1 MTKPGNVM
9 KGRLIV
15 IVMIL
20 FSEGL
25 QAQSRAI
32 TTAVPFLLL
41 APDSRGTALGT
52 LGAASNP
59 DAFSMH
65 WNPAKYAFSDKR
77 LGVAVSYTPWYWL
90 LIQDYD
96 PLDLS
101 FGYQAFNLYFK
112 IKDRMAIA
120 TSMVYYSFGDV
131 TFTDEYGNDLGT
143 YNPYEFYN
151 DISFSYR
158 ISEVLSLG
166 MAGRLIYSNL
176 TQGQY
181 VQGAET
187 SAGVSVAMDIS
198 TYYQKTISLGSKEGE
213 IAWGINISNIGSK
226 MSYSET
232 AVQKDF
238 IPTNLKAGIGF
249 TTKFNSSNSLTFLAD
264 FNKLLV
270 PTPPVY
276 LRDSLGNPVYD
287 DENNPVISKGM
298 DPNVSVM
305 RGMIQSWYDAPYG
318 FEEEMKEWSFG
329 IGAEYWLKS
338 IFSARSGIY
347 YENET
352 KGARRYF
359 TTGAGIRLGYFG
371 FDIAILVPFEE
382 TEFKAFNLRSSIMI
396 DIGNR
401 KKRE

>member
-1 MTKPGNVM
+1 M
-9 KGRLIV
+9 KAILAI

-20 FSEGL
+20 FSQGL

-32 TTAVPFLLL
+32 TTAVPYLLL

-52 LGAASNP
+52 IGAASSP

-65 WNPAKYAFSDKR
+65 WNPAKYAFTDKR
-77 LGVAVSYTPWYWL
+77 FGVAVSYTPWYWL
-90 LIQDYD
+90 LIKDYD

-101 FGYQAFNLYFK
+101 FGYHSFNLYFK
-112 IKDRMAIA
+112 ITDRIAIA
-120 TSMVYYSFGDV
+120 TSMVYFSIGKV
-131 TFTDEYGNDLGT
+131 TFTDEYGNDLGSFQ
-143 YNPYEFYN
+143 PYEFNN
-151 DISFSYR
+151 DVSFSYR
-158 ISEVLSLG
+158 INDVFSLG
-166 MAGRLIYSNL
+166 LAGRMIYSDF
-176 TQGQY
+176 TRGEY
-181 VQGAET
+181 IQGAET
-187 SAGVSVAMDIS
+187 SPGISVAMDIS
-198 TYYQKTISLGSKEGE
+198 AYYQKDISLGSKEGS
-213 IAWGINISNIGSK
+213 ISWGVNISNIGSK
-226 MSYSET
+226 IAYSET
-232 AVQKDF
+232 QVRKDF
-238 IPTNLKAGIGF
+238 IPTNFAAGIGF

-276 LRDSLGNPVYD
+276 LMDTATGMPVYDPQGNPVID
-287 DENNPVISKGM
+287 KGM

-329 IGAEYWLKS
+329 IGAEYWFRS

-352 KGARRYF
+352 KGWRRYF
-359 TTGAGIRLGYFG
+359 TTGLGVRYSYFG

-382 TEFKAFNLRSSIMI
+382 TTFNEFNMRSSLIFE
-396 DIGNR
+396 IGNR
-401 KKRE
+401 KK

>member
-1 MTKPGNVM
+1 M
-9 KGRLIV
+9 KVILTI

-20 FSEGL
+20 FSQGL

-32 TTAVPFLLL
+32 ETAVPYLLY

-77 LGVAVSYTPWYWL
+77 FGVAISYTPWYWL
-90 LIQDYD
+90 LIRDYD

-112 IKDRMAIA
+112 IKDKMAIS
-120 TSMVYYSFGDV
+120 TSMVYYSTGEV

-143 YNPYEFYN
+143 YVPYNFYN

-166 MAGRLIYSNL
+166 LAGRLIYSDL
-176 TQGQY
+176 TRGQY
-181 VQGAET
+181 IQGAET
-187 SAGVSVAMDIS
+187 HAGVSVAMDLS
-198 TYYQKTISLGSKEGE
+198 AYYHKGISLGSKEGSL
-213 IAWGINISNIGSK
+213 AWGVNISNIGSK

-232 AVQKDF
+232 AVSKDF
-238 IPTNLKAGIGF
+238 IPTNLTAGIGC
-249 TTKFNSSNSLTFLAD
+249 TTKFNSANSLTFLAD

-276 LRDSLGNPVYD
+276 LRDSLGYPVYD
-287 DENNPVISKGM
+287 DENNRVISKGM
-298 DPNVSVM
+298 DPNVSVL
-305 RGMIQSWYDAPYG
+305 RGMFQSWYDAPGG

-329 IGAEYWLKS
+329 IGAEYWFRNN
-338 IFSARSGIY
+338 FSARAGIY
-347 YENET
+347 HEDKI
-352 KGARRYF
+352 KGTRRYI
-359 TTGAGIRLGYFG
+359 TTGIGIRFSYFG

-382 TEFKAFNLRSSIMI
+382 TTFNEFNMRSSLIFE
-396 DIGNR
+396 IGNR
-401 KKRE
+401 KK